1 MGIQISLIGST
12 NPSLRPFVR
21 TKPPQFLLRPISIW
35 TEPFLCVRLLGVV
48 LFLHRGRQFVNADR
62 QAGRRRRRRRLISFI
77 LLWWLRGSFMYEGTL
92 SLHCLSLSSVKAG
105 SSDLIRGLIFNEG
118 SQRRTGGRAAT
129 GLLIC
134 ARWPSRRQT
143 KTEERE
149 RLQLDSSGGSSF
161 VSVATV
167 ATTTLTPPCFPPSYQ
182 SGQLSR

>member
-1 MGIQISLIGST
+1 
-12 NPSLRPFVR
+12 
-21 TKPPQFLLRPISIW
+21 
-35 TEPFLCVRLLGVV
+35 
-48 LFLHRGRQFVNADR
+48 
-62 QAGRRRRRRRLISFI
+62 
-77 LLWWLRGSFMYEGTL
+77 MYEGTL

-149 RLQLDSSGGSSF
+149 RDFSPIQVEGVRSF
-161 VSVATV
+161 
-167 ATTTLTPPCFPPSYQ
+167 
-182 SGQLSR
+182 LSRRRR